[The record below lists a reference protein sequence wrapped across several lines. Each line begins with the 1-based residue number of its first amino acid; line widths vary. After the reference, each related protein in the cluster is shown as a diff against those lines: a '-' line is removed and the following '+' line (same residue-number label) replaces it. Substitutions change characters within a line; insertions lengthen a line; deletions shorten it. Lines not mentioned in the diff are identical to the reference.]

1 MPELRQAQRPRS
13 GAAQPKITLP
23 RLHTAQLAALRT
35 ILRHERTVLV
45 CGRRFGK
52 TTLLE
57 YVAAIGALGGLK
69 VAWFGPDFR
78 RNRPSFD
85 RIGLLLGPALISKSA
100 TMLEIR
106 CSGGGEI
113 DFWTMADEGA
123 GRSRSYDLAVLDE
136 VTLAP
141 REITPLFDLAI
152 RPTLIDRG
160 GVVVMAGTP
169 RGVDGEQLFYRA
181 ATQPSEGWAVYHAP
195 TTANPTLN
203 ADEVA
208 RLPTEY
214 APLVYEQEILANFV
228 DWSGSAFFGSDA
240 WLVDGK
246 PAPYPERCDFIFA
259 TIDTAFKTG
268 REHDGTAVVIFGKNR
283 HHDRPLYVLDWD
295 VVQISGELL
304 IEWYPALLRRMRE
317 LHEQCGARLD
327 PRGPYIEDTGAG
339 MILLRQAMR
348 QGLPAAAIST
358 KLTALGKDERALS
371 TVNYH
376 MTGKVVLTQ
385 PAADKLTRF
394 QGVQRNHFLS
404 QVTGYRPGA
413 EMSHDDLL
421 DCYTYGLSIGLGDG
435 RGW

>member
-1 MPELRQAQRPRS
+1 MAGLRQAAP
-13 GAAQPKITLP
+13 PKITLTK
-23 RLHTAQLAALRT
+23 LHDAQLEALRA
-35 ILRHERTVLV
+35 ILTHERTVLV

-57 YVAAIGALGGLK
+57 HLTAKAALGGLI
-69 VAWFGPDFR
+69 VGWFGPDFR
-78 RNRPSFD
+78 RNRPSFE
-85 RIGLLLGPALISKSA
+85 RVAFMLRPALVSKSA

-106 CSGGGEI
+106 VQGGGAV

-123 GRSRSYDLAVLDE
+123 GRSRSYDLVVLDE
-136 VTLAP
+136 VTMAP
-141 REITPLFDLAI
+141 REITPLFDMAI

-169 RGVDGEQLFYRA
+169 KGVDAEQLFYRA
-181 ATQPSEGWAVYHAP
+181 ATQPAEGWHMFHAP
-195 TTANPTLN
+195 TQANPTLKPE
-203 ADEVA
+203 EVA
-208 RLPTEY
+208 RLPDEY

-228 DWSGSAFFGSDA
+228 DWSGAAFFGDQA

-246 PAPYPERCDFIFA
+246 PAPFPTRCDFIYA

-268 REHDGTAVVIFGKNR
+268 RQHDGTAVVIFAKNQL
-283 HHDRPLYVLDWD
+283 HDRPLYVLDWD
-295 VVQISGELL
+295 VVQISGEML
-304 IEWYPALLRRMRE
+304 IEWYPALLKRMRE
-317 LHEQCGARLD
+317 LHEMCGARLD
-327 PRGPYIEDTGAG
+327 PRGPYIEDIGAG
-339 MILLRQAMR
+339 MILRQQAR
-348 QGLPAAAIST
+348 RAGLPAEAIST
-358 KLTALGKDERALS
+358 KLTAVGKDERALA

-376 MTGKVVLTQ
+376 MTGKVVLTEH
-385 PAADKLTRF
+385 AANKLTRF

>member
-1 MPELRQAQRPRS
+1 MAGLRQAAP
-13 GAAQPKITLP
+13 PKITLTK
-23 RLHTAQLAALRT
+23 LHDAQLEALRA
-35 ILRHERTVLV
+35 ILTHERTVLV

-57 YVAAIGALGGLK
+57 HLTAKAALGGLI

-78 RNRPSFD
+78 RNRPSFE
-85 RIGLLLGPALISKSA
+85 RVAFMLGPAVVSKSA
-100 TMLEIR
+100 TTLEIR
-106 CSGGGEI
+106 LQGGGAV
-113 DFWTMADEGA
+113 DFWTMADDGA

-181 ATQPSEGWAVYHAP
+181 ATQPAEGWHMFHAP
-195 TTANPTLN
+195 TMANPTLN
-203 ADEVA
+203 AEEVA
-208 RLPTEY
+208 RLPDEY

-228 DWSGSAFFGSDA
+228 DWSGAAFFGADA

-246 PAPYPERCDFIFA
+246 PAPFPTRCDFIYA

-268 REHDGTAVVIFGKNR
+268 RQHDGTAVVIFAKNQF
-283 HHDRPLYVLDWD
+283 HDRPLYVLDWD
-295 VVQISGELL
+295 VVQISGEML
-304 IEWYPALLRRMRE
+304 IEWYPALLKRMRE
-317 LHEQCGARLD
+317 LHEICGARLD
-327 PRGPYIEDTGAG
+327 PKGPYIEDIGAG
-339 MILLRQAMR
+339 MILRQQAR
-348 QGLPAAAIST
+348 RAGLPAEAIST
-358 KLTALGKDERALS
+358 KLTSVGKDERALS

-385 PAADKLTRF
+385 HAADKLTRF

>member
-57 YVAAIGALGGLK
+57 YVAGIGALGGLK

-348 QGLPAAAIST
+348 QGLPAEAIST
-358 KLTALGKDERALS
+358 KLTSLGKDERALS
-371 TVNYH
+371 TINYH

-385 PAADKLTRF
+385 PAADKITRF

-404 QVTGYRPGA
+404 QVTGYRPGS

>member
-348 QGLPAAAIST
+348 QGLPAEAIST
-358 KLTALGKDERALS
+358 KLTSLGKDERALS
-371 TVNYH
+371 TINYH

-385 PAADKLTRF
+385 PAADKITRF

-404 QVTGYRPGA
+404 QVTGYRPGS